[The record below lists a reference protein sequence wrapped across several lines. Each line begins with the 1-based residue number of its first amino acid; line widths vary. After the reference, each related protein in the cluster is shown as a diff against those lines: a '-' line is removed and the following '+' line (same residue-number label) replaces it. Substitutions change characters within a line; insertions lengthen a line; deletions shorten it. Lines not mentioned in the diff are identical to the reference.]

1 MGFCVWSLFCYAL
14 LSFLSSF
21 AIILTRKRKLVASL
35 QLSYKCLVT
44 VGVLLC
50 GVRRCAMGRS
60 AVYDCGIS

>member
-1 MGFCVWSLFCYAL
+1 M

-35 QLSYKCLVT
+35 QLSYKCLVS

-50 GVRRCAMGRS
+50 GVRRGAIGRS
-60 AVYDCGIS
+60 AVYDWGIS